1 MTNKATLLSQNS
13 NTLSL
18 DLDGMTCAACAARIE
33 RVISKNESIE
43 SVSVNFPLKKAVIKS
58 NKDFD
63 VDEVIEKISAIGYS
77 AKVTDKKV
85 PEKENYSKTFLV
97 PFSSLAFSVGVSQ
110 AFNTNNSFLAYLLG
124 FIVIFV
130 FGRRFHISAVKKI
143 SHFEF
148 NMDTLVSL
156 GSLSS
161 VAVSLLPSSNSDM
174 FLDAGAYI
182 ISFVLFGKA
191 VEEISIQSSIDVSE
205 AIKNSKPQYAK
216 LLSNGMVDVRK
227 VSDLN
232 GGDFIG
238 VSPGEIIPIDGIITS
253 GSSSTN
259 EDFLTGES
267 KPIHKNTGDEVMAG
281 SINLDGYIEVEVK
294 DGGVS
299 TYDFIEQLI
308 LEAQSSTPSI
318 QKTLDKITQFFV
330 PGILLLSVSTFLYWY
345 FLAST
350 ELMRSLEIAISV
362 LVIACPCALG
372 LATPITLYKASTLG
386 YRDGFLFKNF
396 DKLQNLKELNKI
408 IFDKTGTLTS
418 GIFSI
423 KKIDSGNTQLS
434 ENEIL
439 SYVASLEI
447 KSNHP
452 IAKSLLLESER
463 RNLSFFSS
471 KNVKEDI
478 GSGIHGQVNG
488 LDVSIVGKN
497 GIENILEITIDDQ
510 QAYIYLEED
519 LTVDQDLITQI
530 KKYYEILILSGD
542 SAEKVSLL
550 AKGLNI
556 KSAMGDQTPEDKLSY
571 VKNVQK
577 TEGVIFIGDGVN
589 DSPSLQQADVAITTS
604 ISSQIAQASSDIVI
618 HEGGIEKV
626 LNIRDLALI
635 TSRRVR
641 QNLFL
646 AFVYNSLMIPIAVAG
661 SISPKLGALAMA
673 MSSISVV
680 LNSSR
685 KLTN

>member
-1 MTNKATLLSQNS
+1 
-13 NTLSL
+13 
-18 DLDGMTCAACAARIE
+18 
-33 RVISKNESIE
+33 
-43 SVSVNFPLKKAVIKS
+43 
-58 NKDFD
+58 
-63 VDEVIEKISAIGYS
+63 
-77 AKVTDKKV
+77 
-85 PEKENYSKTFLV
+85 
-97 PFSSLAFSVGVSQ
+97 
-110 AFNTNNSFLAYLLG
+110 
-124 FIVIFV
+124 
-130 FGRRFHISAVKKI
+130 
-143 SHFEF
+143 
-148 NMDTLVSL
+148 
-156 GSLSS
+156 
-161 VAVSLLPSSNSDM
+161 
-174 FLDAGAYI
+174 
-182 ISFVLFGKA
+182 
-191 VEEISIQSSIDVSE
+191 
-205 AIKNSKPQYAK
+205 
-216 LLSNGMVDVRK
+216 
-227 VSDLN
+227 
-232 GGDFIG
+232 
-238 VSPGEIIPIDGIITS
+238 
-253 GSSSTN
+253 
-259 EDFLTGES
+259 
-267 KPIHKNTGDEVMAG
+267 
-281 SINLDGYIEVEVK
+281 
-294 DGGVS
+294 
-299 TYDFIEQLI
+299 
-308 LEAQSSTPSI
+308 
-318 QKTLDKITQFFV
+318 
-330 PGILLLSVSTFLYWY
+330 
-345 FLAST
+345 
-350 ELMRSLEIAISV
+350 MRSLEIAISV

-423 KKIDSGNTQLS
+423 KKIDSRNTKLS

-556 KSAMGDQTPEDKLSY
+556 KTAMGDQTPEDKLSY

>member
-1 MTNKATLLSQNS
+1 
-13 NTLSL
+13 
-18 DLDGMTCAACAARIE
+18 MTCAACAARIE

-110 AFNTNNSFLAYLLG
+110 AFNANNSFLAYLLG

-216 LLSNGMVDVRK
+216 LLSNGMVDVKK

-267 KPIHKNTGDEVMAG
+267 KPIHKNTGDDVMAG

-345 FLAST
+345 FLVST

-423 KKIDSGNTQLS
+423 KKIDSRNTQLS

-497 GIENILEITIDDQ
+497 GIENILEITIDNQ
-510 QAYIYLEED
+510 QAYIHLEED
-519 LTVDQDLITQI
+519 LTVDKDLITEI
-530 KKYYEILILSGD
+530 KKYYEVLILSGD
-542 SAEKVSLL
+542 SSEKVSLL
-550 AKGLNI
+550 AKELNI
-556 KSAMGDQTPEDKLSY
+556 KSALGDQTPEEKLSY
-571 VKNVQK
+571 VKTVQK

-618 HEGGIEKV
+618 HEGGIEKI
-626 LNIRDLALI
+626 LNIRDLAVI
-635 TSRRVR
+635 TNRRVR

>member
-1 MTNKATLLSQNS
+1 MNKATLLSQNS

-63 VDEVIEKISAIGYS
+63 VDRVIEKISAIGYS
-77 AKVTDKKV
+77 AKVTDKRV
-85 PEKENYSKTFLV
+85 PEKENYSKTFLI
-97 PFSSLAFSVGVSQ
+97 PFFSLAFSIGVSQ
-110 AFNTNNSFLAYLLG
+110 AFNANNSFLAYLLG
-124 FIVIFV
+124 FTVIFV

-161 VAVSLLPSSNSDM
+161 VVVSLLPSSNSDM

-191 VEEISIQSSIDVSE
+191 VEEISIQKSIDVSE

-216 LLSNGMVDVRK
+216 LLSNGMVEVKK

-238 VSPGEIIPIDGIITS
+238 VSPGEIIPIDGIITA

-267 KPIHKNTGDEVMAG
+267 KPINKKTGDGVMAG

-318 QKTLDKITQFFV
+318 QKTLDRITQFFV
-330 PGILLLSVSTFLYWY
+330 PGILLLSLSTFLYRY
-345 FLAST
+345 LLVST

-418 GIFSI
+418 GIFTI
-423 KKIDSGNTQLS
+423 KKIDTGNTKLS

-463 RNLSFFSS
+463 KNLSFFSS
-471 KNVKEDI
+471 SNVKEDI
-478 GSGIHGQVNG
+478 GSGIHGIVNG

-497 GIENILEITIDDQ
+497 DIENMLEVKIDNQ
-510 QAYIYLEED
+510 QAYIHLEED
-519 LTVDQDLITQI
+519 LTVDQDLITEI

-542 SAEKVSLL
+542 SSEKVSLL
-550 AKGLNI
+550 AEELNI
-556 KSAMGDQTPEDKLSY
+556 KHALGDQAPEDKLSY
-571 VKNVQK
+571 VKSLQE

-618 HEGGIEKV
+618 HEGGIEKI
-626 LNIRDLALI
+626 LNIRDLALRS
-635 TSRRVR
+635 SRRVR

-646 AFVYNSLMIPIAVAG
+646 AFIYNSLMIPIAVAG

>member
-1 MTNKATLLSQNS
+1 MNKATLLSQNS

-63 VDEVIEKISAIGYS
+63 VDRVIEKISAIGYS
-77 AKVTDKKV
+77 AKVTDKRV
-85 PEKENYSKTFLV
+85 PEKENYSKTFLI
-97 PFSSLAFSVGVSQ
+97 PFFSLAFSIGVSQ
-110 AFNTNNSFLAYLLG
+110 AFNANNSFLAYLLG
-124 FIVIFV
+124 FTVIFV

-161 VAVSLLPSSNSDM
+161 VVVSLLPSSNSDM

-191 VEEISIQSSIDVSE
+191 VEEISIQKSIDVSE

-216 LLSNGMVDVRK
+216 LLSNGMVEVKK

-238 VSPGEIIPIDGIITS
+238 VSPGEIIPIDGIITA

-267 KPIHKNTGDEVMAG
+267 KPINKKTGDGVMAG

-318 QKTLDKITQFFV
+318 QKTLDRITQFFV
-330 PGILLLSVSTFLYWY
+330 PGILLLSLSTFLYRY
-345 FLAST
+345 LLVST

-418 GIFSI
+418 GIFTV
-423 KKIDSGNTQLS
+423 KKIDTGNTKLS

-463 RNLSFFSS
+463 KNLSFFSS
-471 KNVKEDI
+471 SNVKEDI
-478 GSGIHGQVNG
+478 GSGIHGIVNG

-497 GIENILEITIDDQ
+497 DIENMLEVTIDNQ
-510 QAYIYLEED
+510 QAYIHLEED
-519 LTVDQDLITQI
+519 LTVDQDLITEI

-542 SAEKVSLL
+542 SSEKVSLL
-550 AKGLNI
+550 AEELNI
-556 KSAMGDQTPEDKLSY
+556 KHALGDQAPEDKLSY
-571 VKNVQK
+571 VKSLQE

-618 HEGGIEKV
+618 HEGGIEKI
-626 LNIRDLALI
+626 LNIRDLALRS
-635 TSRRVR
+635 SRRVR

-646 AFVYNSLMIPIAVAG
+646 AFIYNSLMIPIAVAG

>member
-1 MTNKATLLSQNS
+1 
-13 NTLSL
+13 
-18 DLDGMTCAACAARIE
+18 MTCAACAARIE

-85 PEKENYSKTFLV
+85 SEKENYSKTFLV

-110 AFNTNNSFLAYLLG
+110 AFNANNSFLAYLLG

-330 PGILLLSVSTFLYWY
+330 PGILLLSVSTFLYWH
-345 FLAST
+345 FLVST

-423 KKIDSGNTQLS
+423 KKIDSRNTKLS

-488 LDVSIVGKN
+488 LNVSIVGKN

-556 KSAMGDQTPEDKLSY
+556 KTAMGDQTPEDKLSY

>member
-1 MTNKATLLSQNS
+1 
-13 NTLSL
+13 
-18 DLDGMTCAACAARIE
+18 MTCAACAARIE

-110 AFNTNNSFLAYLLG
+110 AFNANNSFLAYLLG

-330 PGILLLSVSTFLYWY
+330 PGILLLSVSTFLYWH
-345 FLAST
+345 FLVST

-423 KKIDSGNTQLS
+423 KKIDSRNTKLS

-497 GIENILEITIDDQ
+497 GIENILEITIDNQ
-510 QAYIYLEED
+510 QAYIHLEED
-519 LTVDQDLITQI
+519 LTVDQDLITEI

-542 SAEKVSLL
+542 SSEKVSLL
-550 AKGLNI
+550 AKELNI
-556 KSAMGDQTPEDKLSY
+556 KTALGDQTPEDKLSY
-571 VKNVQK
+571 VKTVQK

>member
-1 MTNKATLLSQNS
+1 
-13 NTLSL
+13 
-18 DLDGMTCAACAARIE
+18 MTCAACAARIE

-63 VDEVIEKISAIGYS
+63 VDRVIEKISAIGYS
-77 AKVTDKKV
+77 AKVTDRKV

-97 PFSSLAFSVGVSQ
+97 PFFSLAFSVGVSQ
-110 AFNTNNSFLAYLLG
+110 AFNANNSFLAYLLG
-124 FIVIFV
+124 FTVIFV

-161 VAVSLLPSSNSDM
+161 VVVSLLPSSNSDM

-191 VEEISIQSSIDVSE
+191 VEEISIQKSIDVSE

-216 LLSNGMVDVRK
+216 LLSNGMVEVK
-227 VSDLN
+227 KISDLN

-238 VSPGEIIPIDGIITS
+238 VSPGEIIPIDGIITA

-267 KPIHKNTGDEVMAG
+267 KPINKKTGDGVMAG

-318 QKTLDKITQFFV
+318 QKTLDRITQFFV
-330 PGILLLSVSTFLYWY
+330 PGILLLSLSTFLYRY
-345 FLAST
+345 LLVST

-418 GIFSI
+418 GIFTI
-423 KKIDSGNTQLS
+423 KKIDTGNTKLS

-471 KNVKEDI
+471 SNVKEDI
-478 GSGIHGQVNG
+478 GSGIHGLVNG

-497 GIENILEITIDDQ
+497 DIENMLEITIDKQ
-510 QAYIYLEED
+510 QAYIHLEED
-519 LTVDQDLITQI
+519 LTVDQDLITEI

-542 SAEKVSLL
+542 SSEKVSLL
-550 AKGLNI
+550 AKELNI
-556 KSAMGDQTPEDKLSY
+556 ENALGDQAPEDKLAY
-571 VKNVQK
+571 VKSLQE

-618 HEGGIEKV
+618 HEGGIEKI
-626 LNIRDLALI
+626 LNIRDLAI
-635 TSRRVR
+635 RSSRRVR

-646 AFVYNSLMIPIAVAG
+646 AFIYNSLMIPIAVAG
-661 SISPKLGALAMA
+661 NISPKLGALAMA

>member
-1 MTNKATLLSQNS
+1 
-13 NTLSL
+13 
-18 DLDGMTCAACAARIE
+18 MTCAACAARIE

-110 AFNTNNSFLAYLLG
+110 AFNANNSFLAYLLG

-267 KPIHKNTGDEVMAG
+267 KPIHKNTGDDVMAG

-345 FLAST
+345 FLVST

-423 KKIDSGNTQLS
+423 KKIDSRNTQLS

-488 LDVSIVGKN
+488 HDVSIVGKN
-497 GIENILEITIDDQ
+497 GIENILEITIDNQ
-510 QAYIYLEED
+510 QAYIHLEED
-519 LTVDQDLITQI
+519 LTVDKDLITEI
-530 KKYYEILILSGD
+530 KKYYEVLILSGD
-542 SAEKVSLL
+542 SSEKVSLL
-550 AKGLNI
+550 AKELNI
-556 KSAMGDQTPEDKLSY
+556 KSALGDQTPEEKLSY
-571 VKNVQK
+571 VKTVQK

-618 HEGGIEKV
+618 HEGGIEKI
-626 LNIRDLALI
+626 LNIRGLAVI
-635 TSRRVR
+635 TNRRVR

>member
-1 MTNKATLLSQNS
+1 MNKATLLSQNS
-13 NTLSL
+13 NTVSL

-63 VDEVIEKISAIGYS
+63 VDRVIEKISAIGYS
-77 AKVTDKKV
+77 AKVTDKRV
-85 PEKENYSKTFLV
+85 PEKENYSKTFLI
-97 PFSSLAFSVGVSQ
+97 PFFSLAFSIGVSQ
-110 AFNTNNSFLAYLLG
+110 AFNANNSFLAYLLG
-124 FIVIFV
+124 FTVIFV

-161 VAVSLLPSSNSDM
+161 VVVSLLPSSNSDM

-191 VEEISIQSSIDVSE
+191 VEEISIQKSIDVSE

-216 LLSNGMVDVRK
+216 LLSNGMVEVKK

-238 VSPGEIIPIDGIITS
+238 VSPGEIIPIDGIITA

-267 KPIHKNTGDEVMAG
+267 KPINKKTGDGVMAG

-345 FLAST
+345 FLVST

-418 GIFSI
+418 GIFTI
-423 KKIDSGNTQLS
+423 KKIDTGNTKLS

-463 RNLSFFSS
+463 KNLSFFSS
-471 KNVKEDI
+471 SNVKEDI
-478 GSGIHGQVNG
+478 GSGIHGIVNG

-497 GIENILEITIDDQ
+497 DIENMLEVTIDNQ
-510 QAYIYLEED
+510 QAYIHLEED
-519 LTVDQDLITQI
+519 LTVDQDLITEI

-542 SAEKVSLL
+542 SSEKVSLL
-550 AKGLNI
+550 AEELNI
-556 KSAMGDQTPEDKLSY
+556 KHALGDQAPEDKLSY
-571 VKNVQK
+571 VKSLQE

-618 HEGGIEKV
+618 HEGGIEKI
-626 LNIRDLALI
+626 LNIRDLALRS
-635 TSRRVR
+635 SRRVR

-646 AFVYNSLMIPIAVAG
+646 AFIYNSLMIPIAVAG

>member
-1 MTNKATLLSQNS
+1 
-13 NTLSL
+13 
-18 DLDGMTCAACAARIE
+18 MTCAACAARIE

-110 AFNTNNSFLAYLLG
+110 AFNANNSFLAYLLG
-124 FIVIFV
+124 FIVVFV

-216 LLSNGMVDVRK
+216 LLSNGMVDVKK

-267 KPIHKNTGDEVMAG
+267 KPIHKNTGDDVMAG

-345 FLAST
+345 FLVST

-423 KKIDSGNTQLS
+423 KKIDSRNTKLS

-488 LDVSIVGKN
+488 LDVSLVGKN
-497 GIENILEITIDDQ
+497 GIENILEITIDNQ
-510 QAYIYLEED
+510 QAYIHLEED
-519 LTVDQDLITQI
+519 LTIDQDLITEI
-530 KKYYEILILSGD
+530 KKYYEVLILSGD
-542 SAEKVSLL
+542 SSEKVSLL
-550 AKGLNI
+550 AKELNI
-556 KSAMGDQTPEDKLSY
+556 KSALGDQTPEDKLSY
-571 VKNVQK
+571 VKTVQK

-618 HEGGIEKV
+618 HEGGIEKI
-626 LNIRDLALI
+626 LNIRGLAVI
-635 TSRRVR
+635 TNRRVR

-646 AFVYNSLMIPIAVAG
+646 AFVYNGLMIPIAVAG

>member
-1 MTNKATLLSQNS
+1 MNKATLLSQNS

-63 VDEVIEKISAIGYS
+63 VDRVIEKISAIGYS
-77 AKVTDKKV
+77 AKVTDKRV
-85 PEKENYSKTFLV
+85 PEKENYSKTFLI
-97 PFSSLAFSVGVSQ
+97 PFFSLAFSIGVSQ
-110 AFNTNNSFLAYLLG
+110 AFNANNSFLAYLLG
-124 FIVIFV
+124 FTVIFV

-161 VAVSLLPSSNSDM
+161 VVVSLLPSSNSDM

-191 VEEISIQSSIDVSE
+191 VEEISIQKSIDVSE

-216 LLSNGMVDVRK
+216 LLSNGMVEVKK

-238 VSPGEIIPIDGIITS
+238 VSPGEIIPIDGIITA

-267 KPIHKNTGDEVMAG
+267 KPINKKTGDGVMAG

-318 QKTLDKITQFFV
+318 QKTLDRITQFFV
-330 PGILLLSVSTFLYWY
+330 PGILLLSLSTFLYRY
-345 FLAST
+345 LLVST

-418 GIFSI
+418 GIFTI
-423 KKIDSGNTQLS
+423 KKIDTGNTKLS

-471 KNVKEDI
+471 SNVKEDI
-478 GSGIHGQVNG
+478 GSGIHGIVNG

-497 GIENILEITIDDQ
+497 DIENMLEVTIDNQ
-510 QAYIYLEED
+510 QAYIHLEED
-519 LTVDQDLITQI
+519 LTVDQDLITEI

-542 SAEKVSLL
+542 SSEKVSLL
-550 AKGLNI
+550 AEELNI
-556 KSAMGDQTPEDKLSY
+556 KHALGDQAPEDKLSY
-571 VKNVQK
+571 VKSLQE

-618 HEGGIEKV
+618 HEGGIEKI
-626 LNIRDLALI
+626 LNIRDLALRS
-635 TSRRVR
+635 SRRVR

-646 AFVYNSLMIPIAVAG
+646 AFIYNSLMIPIAVAG

>member
-1 MTNKATLLSQNS
+1 MNKATLLSQNS

-110 AFNTNNSFLAYLLG
+110 AFNANNSFLAYLLG

-216 LLSNGMVDVRK
+216 LLSNGMVDVKK

-267 KPIHKNTGDEVMAG
+267 KPIHKNTGDDVMAG

-318 QKTLDKITQFFV
+318 QKTLDRITQFFV
-330 PGILLLSVSTFLYWY
+330 PGILLLSLSTFLYRY
-345 FLAST
+345 LLVST

-418 GIFSI
+418 GIFTI
-423 KKIDSGNTQLS
+423 KKIDTGNTKLS

-463 RNLSFFSS
+463 KNLSFFSS
-471 KNVKEDI
+471 SNVKEDI
-478 GSGIHGQVNG
+478 GSGIHGIVNG

-497 GIENILEITIDDQ
+497 DIENMLEVTIDNQ
-510 QAYIYLEED
+510 QAYIHLEED
-519 LTVDQDLITQI
+519 LTVDQDLITEI

-542 SAEKVSLL
+542 SSEKVSLL
-550 AKGLNI
+550 AEELNI
-556 KSAMGDQTPEDKLSY
+556 KYALGDQAPEDKLSY
-571 VKNVQK
+571 VKSLQE

-618 HEGGIEKV
+618 HEGGIEKI
-626 LNIRDLALI
+626 LNIRDLALRS
-635 TSRRVR
+635 SRRVR

-646 AFVYNSLMIPIAVAG
+646 AFIYNSLMIPIAVAG

>member
-1 MTNKATLLSQNS
+1 
-13 NTLSL
+13 
-18 DLDGMTCAACAARIE
+18 MTCAACAARIE

-110 AFNTNNSFLAYLLG
+110 AFNANNSFLAYLLG

-216 LLSNGMVDVRK
+216 LLSNGMVDVKK

-267 KPIHKNTGDEVMAG
+267 KPIHKNTGDDVMAG

-345 FLAST
+345 FLVST

-423 KKIDSGNTQLS
+423 KKIDSRNTQLS

-497 GIENILEITIDDQ
+497 GIENILEITIDNQ
-510 QAYIYLEED
+510 QAYIHLEED
-519 LTVDQDLITQI
+519 LTVDQDLITEI
-530 KKYYEILILSGD
+530 KKYYEVLILSGD
-542 SAEKVSLL
+542 SSEKVSLL
-550 AKGLNI
+550 AKELNI
-556 KSAMGDQTPEDKLSY
+556 KSALGDQTPEEKLSY
-571 VKNVQK
+571 VKTVQK

-618 HEGGIEKV
+618 HEGGIEKI
-626 LNIRDLALI
+626 LNIRGLAVI
-635 TSRRVR
+635 TNRRVR

>member
-1 MTNKATLLSQNS
+1 
-13 NTLSL
+13 
-18 DLDGMTCAACAARIE
+18 MTCAACAARIE
-33 RVISKNESIE
+33 RVISKNKSIE

-97 PFSSLAFSVGVSQ
+97 PFSSLALSVGVSQ
-110 AFNTNNSFLAYLLG
+110 AFNANNSFLAYLLG

-130 FGRRFHISAVKKI
+130 FGKRFHISAVKKI

-330 PGILLLSVSTFLYWY
+330 PGILLLSVSTFLYWH
-345 FLAST
+345 FLVST

-423 KKIDSGNTQLS
+423 KKIDSRNTKLS

-556 KSAMGDQTPEDKLSY
+556 KTAMGDQTPEDKLSY

>member
-1 MTNKATLLSQNS
+1 
-13 NTLSL
+13 
-18 DLDGMTCAACAARIE
+18 MTCAACAARIE

-110 AFNTNNSFLAYLLG
+110 AFNANNSFLAYLLG

-216 LLSNGMVDVRK
+216 LLSNGMVDVKK
-227 VSDLN
+227 VSDLK

-267 KPIHKNTGDEVMAG
+267 KPIHKNTGDDVMAG

-345 FLAST
+345 FLVST

-423 KKIDSGNTQLS
+423 KKIDSRNTKLS

-488 LDVSIVGKN
+488 LDVSLVGKN
-497 GIENILEITIDDQ
+497 GIENILEITIDNQ
-510 QAYIYLEED
+510 QAYIHLEED
-519 LTVDQDLITQI
+519 LTIDQDLITEI
-530 KKYYEILILSGD
+530 KKYYEVLILSGD
-542 SAEKVSLL
+542 SSEKVSLL
-550 AKGLNI
+550 AKELNI
-556 KSAMGDQTPEDKLSY
+556 KSALGDQTPEDKLSY
-571 VKNVQK
+571 VKTVQK

-618 HEGGIEKV
+618 HEGGIEKI
-626 LNIRDLALI
+626 LNIRGLAVI
-635 TSRRVR
+635 TNRRVR

-646 AFVYNSLMIPIAVAG
+646 AFVYNGLMIPIAVAG

>member
-1 MTNKATLLSQNS
+1 M
-13 NTLSL
+13 
-18 DLDGMTCAACAARIE
+18 
-33 RVISKNESIE
+33 
-43 SVSVNFPLKKAVIKS
+43 
-58 NKDFD
+58 
-63 VDEVIEKISAIGYS
+63 
-77 AKVTDKKV
+77 
-85 PEKENYSKTFLV
+85 
-97 PFSSLAFSVGVSQ
+97 
-110 AFNTNNSFLAYLLG
+110 
-124 FIVIFV
+124 
-130 FGRRFHISAVKKI
+130 
-143 SHFEF
+143 
-148 NMDTLVSL
+148 
-156 GSLSS
+156 
-161 VAVSLLPSSNSDM
+161 
-174 FLDAGAYI
+174 
-182 ISFVLFGKA
+182 
-191 VEEISIQSSIDVSE
+191 
-205 AIKNSKPQYAK
+205 
-216 LLSNGMVDVRK
+216 
-227 VSDLN
+227 
-232 GGDFIG
+232 
-238 VSPGEIIPIDGIITS
+238 
-253 GSSSTN
+253 
-259 EDFLTGES
+259 
-267 KPIHKNTGDEVMAG
+267 
-281 SINLDGYIEVEVK
+281 
-294 DGGVS
+294 
-299 TYDFIEQLI
+299 
-308 LEAQSSTPSI
+308 
-318 QKTLDKITQFFV
+318 
-330 PGILLLSVSTFLYWY
+330 
-345 FLAST
+345 
-350 ELMRSLEIAISV
+350 
-362 LVIACPCALG
+362 
-372 LATPITLYKASTLG
+372 
-386 YRDGFLFKNF
+386 
-396 DKLQNLKELNKI
+396 
-408 IFDKTGTLTS
+408 
-418 GIFSI
+418 
-423 KKIDSGNTQLS
+423 
-434 ENEIL
+434 
-439 SYVASLEI
+439 
-447 KSNHP
+447 
-452 IAKSLLLESER
+452 
-463 RNLSFFSS
+463 SFFSS

-556 KSAMGDQTPEDKLSY
+556 KTAMGDQTPEDKLSY

>member
-1 MTNKATLLSQNS
+1 MNKATLLSQNS

-63 VDEVIEKISAIGYS
+63 VDRVIEKISAIGYS
-77 AKVTDKKV
+77 AKVTDKRV
-85 PEKENYSKTFLV
+85 PEKENYSKTFLI
-97 PFSSLAFSVGVSQ
+97 PFFSLAFSIGVSQ
-110 AFNTNNSFLAYLLG
+110 AFNANNSFLAYLLG
-124 FIVIFV
+124 FTVIFV

-161 VAVSLLPSSNSDM
+161 VVVSLLPSSNSDM

-191 VEEISIQSSIDVSE
+191 VEEISIQKSIDVSE

-216 LLSNGMVDVRK
+216 LLSNGMVEVKK

-238 VSPGEIIPIDGIITS
+238 VSPGEIIPIDGIITA

-267 KPIHKNTGDEVMAG
+267 KPINKKTGDGVMAG

-318 QKTLDKITQFFV
+318 QKTLDRITQFFV
-330 PGILLLSVSTFLYWY
+330 PGILLLSLSTFLYRY
-345 FLAST
+345 LLVST

-418 GIFSI
+418 GIFTI
-423 KKIDSGNTQLS
+423 KKIDTGNTKLS

-463 RNLSFFSS
+463 KNLSFFSS
-471 KNVKEDI
+471 SNVKEDI
-478 GSGIHGQVNG
+478 GSGIHGIVNG

-497 GIENILEITIDDQ
+497 DIENMLEVTIDNQ
-510 QAYIYLEED
+510 QAYIHLEED
-519 LTVDQDLITQI
+519 LTVDQDLITEI

-542 SAEKVSLL
+542 SSEKVSLL
-550 AKGLNI
+550 AEELNI
-556 KSAMGDQTPEDKLSY
+556 KHALGDQAPEDKLSY
-571 VKNVQK
+571 VKSLQE

-618 HEGGIEKV
+618 HEGGIEKI
-626 LNIRDLALI
+626 LNIRDLALRS
-635 TSRRVR
+635 SRRVR

-646 AFVYNSLMIPIAVAG
+646 AFIYNSLMIPIAVAG

>member
-1 MTNKATLLSQNS
+1 
-13 NTLSL
+13 
-18 DLDGMTCAACAARIE
+18 MTCAACAARIE

-110 AFNTNNSFLAYLLG
+110 AFNANNSFLAYLLG

-216 LLSNGMVDVRK
+216 LLSNGMVDVKK

-267 KPIHKNTGDEVMAG
+267 KPIHKNTGDDVMAG

-345 FLAST
+345 FLVST

-408 IFDKTGTLTS
+408 IFDKTGTITS

-423 KKIDSGNTQLS
+423 KKIDSRNTQLS

-488 LDVSIVGKN
+488 HDVSIVGKN
-497 GIENILEITIDDQ
+497 GIENILEITIDNQ
-510 QAYIYLEED
+510 QAYIHLEED
-519 LTVDQDLITQI
+519 LTVDKDLITEI
-530 KKYYEILILSGD
+530 KKYYEVLILSGD
-542 SAEKVSLL
+542 SSEKVSLL
-550 AKGLNI
+550 AKELNI
-556 KSAMGDQTPEDKLSY
+556 KSALGDQTPEEKLSY
-571 VKNVQK
+571 VKTVQK

-618 HEGGIEKV
+618 HEGGIEKI
-626 LNIRDLALI
+626 LNIRGLAVI
-635 TSRRVR
+635 TNRRVR

-646 AFVYNSLMIPIAVAG
+646 AFIYNSLMIPIAVAG

>member
-1 MTNKATLLSQNS
+1 MNKATLLSQNS
-13 NTLSL
+13 TTLSL
-18 DLDGMTCAACAARIE
+18 DLDGITCAACAARIE

-63 VDEVIEKISAIGYS
+63 VDRVIEKISAIGYS
-77 AKVTDKKV
+77 AKVTDKRV
-85 PEKENYSKTFLV
+85 PEKENYSKTFLI
-97 PFSSLAFSVGVSQ
+97 PFFSLAFSIGVSQ
-110 AFNTNNSFLAYLLG
+110 AFNANNSFLAYLLG
-124 FIVIFV
+124 FTVIFV

-161 VAVSLLPSSNSDM
+161 VVVSLLPSSNSDM

-191 VEEISIQSSIDVSE
+191 VEEISIQKSIDVSE

-216 LLSNGMVDVRK
+216 LLSNGMVEVKK

-238 VSPGEIIPIDGIITS
+238 VSPGEIIPIDGIITA

-267 KPIHKNTGDEVMAG
+267 KPINKKTGDGVMAG

-318 QKTLDKITQFFV
+318 QKTLDRITQFFV
-330 PGILLLSVSTFLYWY
+330 PGILLLSLSTFLYRY
-345 FLAST
+345 LLVST

-418 GIFSI
+418 GIFTI
-423 KKIDSGNTQLS
+423 KKIDTGNTKLS

-463 RNLSFFSS
+463 KNLSFFSS
-471 KNVKEDI
+471 SNVKEDI
-478 GSGIHGQVNG
+478 GSGIHGIVNG

-497 GIENILEITIDDQ
+497 DIENMLEVTIDNQ
-510 QAYIYLEED
+510 QAYIHLEED
-519 LTVDQDLITQI
+519 LTVDQDLITEI

-542 SAEKVSLL
+542 SSEKVSLL
-550 AKGLNI
+550 AEELNI
-556 KSAMGDQTPEDKLSY
+556 KHALGDQAPEDKLSY
-571 VKNVQK
+571 VKSLQE

-618 HEGGIEKV
+618 HEGGIEKI
-626 LNIRDLALI
+626 LNIRDLALRS
-635 TSRRVR
+635 SRRVR

-646 AFVYNSLMIPIAVAG
+646 AFIYNSLMIPIAVAG

>member
-1 MTNKATLLSQNS
+1 
-13 NTLSL
+13 
-18 DLDGMTCAACAARIE
+18 MTCAACAARIE

-97 PFSSLAFSVGVSQ
+97 PFSSLALSVGVSQ
-110 AFNTNNSFLAYLLG
+110 AFNANNSFLAYLLG

-130 FGRRFHISAVKKI
+130 FGKRFHISAVKKI

-267 KPIHKNTGDEVMAG
+267 KPIHKNTGDEVTAG

-330 PGILLLSVSTFLYWY
+330 PGILLLSVSTFLYWH
-345 FLAST
+345 FLVST

-423 KKIDSGNTQLS
+423 KKIDSRNTKLS

-556 KSAMGDQTPEDKLSY
+556 KTAMGDQTPEDKLSY

>member
-1 MTNKATLLSQNS
+1 
-13 NTLSL
+13 
-18 DLDGMTCAACAARIE
+18 MTCAACAARIE

-110 AFNTNNSFLAYLLG
+110 AFNANNSFLAYLLG

-330 PGILLLSVSTFLYWY
+330 PGILLLSVSTFLYWH
-345 FLAST
+345 FLVST

-423 KKIDSGNTQLS
+423 KKIDSRNTKLS

-452 IAKSLLLESER
+452 VAKSLLLESER

-478 GSGIHGQVNG
+478 GSGIRGQVNG

-626 LNIRDLALI
+626 LNIRDLAVI

>member
-1 MTNKATLLSQNS
+1 
-13 NTLSL
+13 
-18 DLDGMTCAACAARIE
+18 MTCAACAARIE

-110 AFNTNNSFLAYLLG
+110 AFNANNSFLAYLLG

-330 PGILLLSVSTFLYWY
+330 PGILLLSVSTFLYWH
-345 FLAST
+345 FLVST

-423 KKIDSGNTQLS
+423 KKIDSRNTKLS

-488 LDVSIVGKN
+488 LNVSIVGKN

-556 KSAMGDQTPEDKLSY
+556 KTAMGDQTPEDKLSY

>member
-1 MTNKATLLSQNS
+1 
-13 NTLSL
+13 
-18 DLDGMTCAACAARIE
+18 MTCAACAARIE
-33 RVISKNESIE
+33 RVISKNKSIE

-97 PFSSLAFSVGVSQ
+97 PFSSLALSVGVSQ
-110 AFNTNNSFLAYLLG
+110 AFNANNSFLAYLLG

-330 PGILLLSVSTFLYWY
+330 PGILLLSVSTFLYWH
-345 FLAST
+345 FLVST

-423 KKIDSGNTQLS
+423 KKIESRNTKLS

-471 KNVKEDI
+471 KNVKEEI

-556 KSAMGDQTPEDKLSY
+556 KTAMGDQTPEDKLSY

>member
-216 LLSNGMVDVRK
+216 LLSNGMVDVKK

-330 PGILLLSVSTFLYWY
+330 PGILLLSVSTFLYWH
-345 FLAST
+345 FLVST

-423 KKIDSGNTQLS
+423 KKIDSRNTKLS

-478 GSGIHGQVNG
+478 GSGIHGHVNG
-488 LDVSIVGKN
+488 LDISLVGKN
-497 GIENILEITIDDQ
+497 GIENILEITIDNQ
-510 QAYIYLEED
+510 QAYIHLEED
-519 LTVDQDLITQI
+519 LTIDQDLITEI
-530 KKYYEILILSGD
+530 KKYYEVLILSGD
-542 SAEKVSLL
+542 SSEKVSLL
-550 AKGLNI
+550 AKELNI
-556 KSAMGDQTPEDKLSY
+556 KTALGDQTPEDKLSY
-571 VKNVQK
+571 VKTVQK

>member
-1 MTNKATLLSQNS
+1 MNKATLLSQNS

-110 AFNTNNSFLAYLLG
+110 AFNANNSFLAYLLG

-345 FLAST
+345 FLVST

-423 KKIDSGNTQLS
+423 KKIDSRNTQLS

-497 GIENILEITIDDQ
+497 GIENILEITIDNQ
-510 QAYIYLEED
+510 QAYIHLEED
-519 LTVDQDLITQI
+519 LTVDKDLITEI
-530 KKYYEILILSGD
+530 KKYYEVLILSGD
-542 SAEKVSLL
+542 SSEKVSLL
-550 AKGLNI
+550 AKELNI
-556 KSAMGDQTPEDKLSY
+556 KSALGDQTPEEKLSY
-571 VKNVQK
+571 VKTVQK

-618 HEGGIEKV
+618 HEGGIEKI
-626 LNIRDLALI
+626 LNIRGLAVI
-635 TSRRVR
+635 TNRRVR

-646 AFVYNSLMIPIAVAG
+646 AFIYNSLMIPIAVAG

>member
-1 MTNKATLLSQNS
+1 
-13 NTLSL
+13 
-18 DLDGMTCAACAARIE
+18 MTCAACAARIE

-110 AFNTNNSFLAYLLG
+110 AFNANNSFLAYLLG

-330 PGILLLSVSTFLYWY
+330 PGILLLSVSTFLYWH
-345 FLAST
+345 FLVST

-423 KKIDSGNTQLS
+423 KKIDSRNTQLS

-556 KSAMGDQTPEDKLSY
+556 KTAMGDQTPEDKLSY

>member
-1 MTNKATLLSQNS
+1 
-13 NTLSL
+13 
-18 DLDGMTCAACAARIE
+18 MTCAACAARIE

-110 AFNTNNSFLAYLLG
+110 AFNANNSFLAYLLG

-216 LLSNGMVDVRK
+216 LLSNGMVDVKK

-267 KPIHKNTGDEVMAG
+267 KPIHKNTGDDVMAG

-345 FLAST
+345 FLVST

-423 KKIDSGNTQLS
+423 KKIDSRNTQLS

-447 KSNHP
+447 KSNHT
-452 IAKSLLLESER
+452 IAKSLLLESEK

-488 LDVSIVGKN
+488 HDVSIVGKN
-497 GIENILEITIDDQ
+497 GIENILEITIDNQ
-510 QAYIYLEED
+510 QAYIHLEED
-519 LTVDQDLITQI
+519 LTVDQDLITEI
-530 KKYYEILILSGD
+530 KKYYEVLILSGD
-542 SAEKVSLL
+542 SSEKVSLL
-550 AKGLNI
+550 AKELNI
-556 KSAMGDQTPEDKLSY
+556 KSALGDQTPEEKLSY
-571 VKNVQK
+571 VKTVQK

-618 HEGGIEKV
+618 HEGGIEKI
-626 LNIRDLALI
+626 LNIRGLAVI
-635 TSRRVR
+635 TNRRVR

>member
-1 MTNKATLLSQNS
+1 
-13 NTLSL
+13 
-18 DLDGMTCAACAARIE
+18 MTCAACAARIE

-110 AFNTNNSFLAYLLG
+110 AFNANNLFLAYLLG

-216 LLSNGMVDVRK
+216 LLSNGMVDVKK

-267 KPIHKNTGDEVMAG
+267 KPIHKNTGDDVMAG

-345 FLAST
+345 FLVST

-423 KKIDSGNTQLS
+423 KKIDSKNTQLS

-488 LDVSIVGKN
+488 LDVSLVGKN
-497 GIENILEITIDDQ
+497 GIENILEITIDNQ
-510 QAYIYLEED
+510 QAYIHLEED
-519 LTVDQDLITQI
+519 LTVDQDLITEI
-530 KKYYEILILSGD
+530 KKYYEVLILSGD
-542 SAEKVSLL
+542 SSEKVSLL
-550 AKGLNI
+550 AKELNI
-556 KSAMGDQTPEDKLSY
+556 KSALGDQTPEEKLSY
-571 VKNVQK
+571 VKTVQK

-618 HEGGIEKV
+618 HEGGIEKI
-626 LNIRDLALI
+626 LNIRDLAVI
-635 TSRRVR
+635 TNIRVR

>member
-1 MTNKATLLSQNS
+1 MSQNS

-97 PFSSLAFSVGVSQ
+97 PFSSLAFTVGVSQ
-110 AFNTNNSFLAYLLG
+110 AFNANNSFLAYLLG
-124 FIVIFV
+124 FIVVFV

-330 PGILLLSVSTFLYWY
+330 PGILLLSVSTFLYWH
-345 FLAST
+345 FLVST

-423 KKIDSGNTQLS
+423 KKIDSRNTKLS

-488 LDVSIVGKN
+488 LNVSIVGKN

-556 KSAMGDQTPEDKLSY
+556 KTAMGDQTPEDKLSY

>member
-1 MTNKATLLSQNS
+1 
-13 NTLSL
+13 
-18 DLDGMTCAACAARIE
+18 MTCAACAARIE

-110 AFNTNNSFLAYLLG
+110 AFNANNSFLAYLLG

-267 KPIHKNTGDEVMAG
+267 KPIHKNTGDDVMAG

-345 FLAST
+345 FLVST

-423 KKIDSGNTQLS
+423 KKIESRNTKLS

-488 LDVSIVGKN
+488 LDVSIVGRN

-556 KSAMGDQTPEDKLSY
+556 KTAMGDQTPEDKLSY

-604 ISSQIAQASSDIVI
+604 ISSQIAQASSDVVI

-626 LNIRDLALI
+626 LNIRDLAVI

>member
-1 MTNKATLLSQNS
+1 
-13 NTLSL
+13 
-18 DLDGMTCAACAARIE
+18 
-33 RVISKNESIE
+33 
-43 SVSVNFPLKKAVIKS
+43 
-58 NKDFD
+58 
-63 VDEVIEKISAIGYS
+63 
-77 AKVTDKKV
+77 
-85 PEKENYSKTFLV
+85 
-97 PFSSLAFSVGVSQ
+97 
-110 AFNTNNSFLAYLLG
+110 
-124 FIVIFV
+124 
-130 FGRRFHISAVKKI
+130 
-143 SHFEF
+143 
-148 NMDTLVSL
+148 MDTLVSL

-161 VAVSLLPSSNSDM
+161 VVVSLLPSSNSDM

-191 VEEISIQSSIDVSE
+191 VEEISIQKSIDVSE

-216 LLSNGMVDVRK
+216 LLSNGMVEVKK

-238 VSPGEIIPIDGIITS
+238 VSPGEIIPIDGIITA

-267 KPIHKNTGDEVMAG
+267 KPINKKTGDGVMAG

-330 PGILLLSVSTFLYWY
+330 PGILLLSVSTFLYWH
-345 FLAST
+345 FLVST

-418 GIFSI
+418 GIFTI
-423 KKIDSGNTQLS
+423 KKIDTGNTKLS

-463 RNLSFFSS
+463 KNLSFFSS
-471 KNVKEDI
+471 SNVKEDI
-478 GSGIHGQVNG
+478 GSGIHGIVNG

-497 GIENILEITIDDQ
+497 DIENMLEVTIDNQ
-510 QAYIYLEED
+510 QAYIHLEED
-519 LTVDQDLITQI
+519 LTVDQDLITEI

-542 SAEKVSLL
+542 SSEKVSLL
-550 AKGLNI
+550 AEELNI
-556 KSAMGDQTPEDKLSY
+556 KHALGDQAPEDKLSY
-571 VKNVQK
+571 VKSLQE

-618 HEGGIEKV
+618 HEGGIEKI
-626 LNIRDLALI
+626 LNIRDLALRS
-635 TSRRVR
+635 SRRVR

-646 AFVYNSLMIPIAVAG
+646 AFIYNSLMIPIAVAG

>member
-1 MTNKATLLSQNS
+1 
-13 NTLSL
+13 
-18 DLDGMTCAACAARIE
+18 MTCAACAARIE

-161 VAVSLLPSSNSDM
+161 VVVSLLPSSNSDM

-191 VEEISIQSSIDVSE
+191 VEEISIQNSIDVSE

-216 LLSNGMVDVRK
+216 LLSNGMVEVKK

-330 PGILLLSVSTFLYWY
+330 PGILLLSVSTFLYWH
-345 FLAST
+345 FLVST

-396 DKLQNLKELNKI
+396 DKLQNLKQLNKI

-423 KKIDSGNTQLS
+423 KKIESRNTKLS

-488 LDVSIVGKN
+488 LDVSIVGRN
-497 GIENILEITIDDQ
+497 GIENILEITIDNQ
-510 QAYIYLEED
+510 QAYIHLEED
-519 LTVDQDLITQI
+519 LTVDQDLITEI

-542 SAEKVSLL
+542 SSEKVSLL
-550 AKGLNI
+550 AKELNI
-556 KSAMGDQTPEDKLSY
+556 KTALGDQTPEDKLSY
-571 VKNVQK
+571 VKTVQK